1 MTVFFNHS
9 DFALC
14 LYDDAVLGTMYQRAL
29 RSIIL
34 QVIQSCN
41 FRCTY
46 CPYTNNTGDERT
58 HSSKRMSLSTAQ
70 KAIDFL
76 HNHSIDSEVI
86 VIGFY
91 GGEPLLEFPLIRNI
105 MEYSKKVFEGKNIIF
120 TITSNASLL
129 SNESMSYLNDNN
141 VFLMISL
148 DGPKSLN
155 DTHRVFANKENSTF
169 DTVIQKLNVIAEM
182 YPSLKKNT
190 TSTRAIIRFT
200 IIFFVSKLA
209 EL

>member
-1 MTVFFNHS
+1 
-9 DFALC
+9 
-14 LYDDAVLGTMYQRAL
+14 
-29 RSIIL
+29 
-34 QVIQSCN
+34 
-41 FRCTY
+41 
-46 CPYTNNTGDERT
+46 
-58 HSSKRMSLSTAQ
+58 MSLSTAQ

-200 IIFFVSKLA
+200 IIFFASKLA